1 MTEKV
6 ADYEKLLKD
15 LVSRVNEADAQLIR
29 DALEKVGW
37 PPACYQLRRR

>member
-15 LVSRVNEADAQLIR
+15 LSSRVNEADAQLIR
-29 DALEKVGW
+29 AALEKVGL
-37 PPACYQLRRR
+37 PPA